1 MTVAVSVYAALVGS
15 AALAWQVVTWRRSRR
30 TIVGVTL
37 SVGWHCQPT
46 KRATVQVRVVNH
58 SDHPITVEQVS
69 IEGVSGSQ
77 IPSMVALGG
86 WQGPTV
92 PALDGLSD
100 GALLAEA
107 EAEID
112 WSQPVRARALLATGA
127 SFLSAP
133 ASAPQSEP

>member
-15 AALAWQVVTWRRSRR
+15 AALAWQVVLWRRSRR

-37 SVGWHCQPT
+37 SVGWHFQPT
-46 KRATVQVRVVNH
+46 KRASIQVRIVNH
-58 SDHPITVEQVS
+58 GDHPITVEQVS

-77 IPSMVALGG
+77 VPSIVALGG
-86 WQGPTV
+86 WRGRV
-92 PALDGLSD
+92 VSALDGFSD
-100 GALLAEA
+100 GALLSEA
-107 EAEID
+107 QAEID

-133 ASAPQSEP
+133 ASAPQFEP